1 MIGEIVTIAIM
12 IVAPLLI
19 AVYKYRSL
27 FKKYKQLY
35 EETQKL
41 KLPTTRPHTS
51 PKALQAQADL
61 QLYLQIRSKVLLRD
75 NFRCQECNFYKHLE
89 VHHIIPKSKGGSD
102 DPSNLVTL
110 CQRCHAKEHGFK
122 HGENKRKRHT
132 KRNKR
137 KKFKRYINKHKS
149 QFRETLIPITSMED
163 VHPHQED
170 HSPDTEARRKRLY
183 IKWQENELNQTT
195 HKEDFHN

>member
-1 MIGEIVTIAIM
+1 MIESVIAI
-12 IVAPLLI
+12 LLAGLSGLAL
-19 AVYKYRSL
+19 AVHYKNKY
-27 FKKYKQLY
+27 KKYKRLY
-35 EETQKL
+35 EETQKS

-122 HGENKRKRHT
+122 HGENRRKRHT

-137 KKFKRYINKHKS
+137 KKFKRYINKHKDAV
-149 QFRETLIPITSMED
+149 RATMIPITSMED
-163 VHPHQED
+163 VHPFKED
-170 HSPDTEARRKRLY
+170 LSQDAVARRKKLY
-183 IKWQENELNQTT
+183 EKWQRDELNQQ
-195 HKEDFHN
+195 KN